1 MSKKEL
7 LVSALENGTVIDHIS
22 VGQVMRVLHI
32 LGLDDC
38 DSMIYLG
45 ANLSS
50 QKYGKKGIIKVA
62 DKFFKEDEI
71 NKIALVSPN
80 ATIIEVRDFE
90 VVKKIRVSLPK
101 EIHGSVKCMNPNCI
115 TNHQPVET
123 FFSVIETPEVKLHC
137 HYCEKN
143 SLPEVIEFI

>member
-1 MSKKEL
+1 MTKKEL

-22 VGQVMRVLHI
+22 VGQVMRVMHI

-62 DKFFKEDEI
+62 DKFFKEEEI
-71 NKIALVSPN
+71 NKIAL
-80 ATIIEVRDFE
+80 
-90 VVKKIRVSLPK
+90 
-101 EIHGSVKCMNPNCI
+101 
-115 TNHQPVET
+115 
-123 FFSVIETPEVKLHC
+123 
-137 HYCEKN
+137 
-143 SLPEVIEFI
+143 